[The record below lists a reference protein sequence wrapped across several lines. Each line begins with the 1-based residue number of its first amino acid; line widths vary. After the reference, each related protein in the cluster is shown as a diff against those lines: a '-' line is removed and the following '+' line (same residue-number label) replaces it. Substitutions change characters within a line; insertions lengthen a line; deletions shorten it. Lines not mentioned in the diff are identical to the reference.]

1 MFKMHI
7 PIKGWQ
13 KNSLIDY
20 SPYTVSVLFLGGCS
34 FRCSYCHNP
43 DLVLN
48 FNKIPDIDVNE
59 IISYLQNKKKW
70 IDGVCITGGEP
81 TLCKDLPLFIS
92 ELKKIGM
99 KIKVDTNGSNPSM
112 IKELID
118 AKLIDYIAMDIKN
131 ILEKYEQVAVVNVNK
146 EKIQESISLIRNS
159 SVDYSFRTTV
169 IPGLVGKKEI
179 FLIGKWLEGS
189 KKFVIQNFRGNRGL
203 IDNRL
208 KDLKPYS
215 RDDLNEMAE
224 EVKQY
229 FERIEVRE

>member
-1 MFKMHI
+1 MHI

-20 SPYTVSVLFLGGCS
+20 SPYTVSVIFLGGCN

-48 FNKIPDIDVNE
+48 FHKIPDIDVNE
-59 IISYLQNKKKW
+59 ITSYLEGKKEW

-92 ELKKIGM
+92 KLKDIGM
-99 KIKVDTNGSNPSM
+99 KVKIDTNGTNPSM

-118 AKLIDYIAMDIKN
+118 KKLIDYIAMDIKTN
-131 ILEKYEQVAVVNVNK
+131 FEDYEKVTVVDVDK
-146 EKIQESISLIRNS
+146 EKIKESISVIRDS
-159 SVDYSFRTTV
+159 SVDYEFRTTV

-179 FLIGKWLEGS
+179 FLIGKQLEGA
-189 KKFVIQNFRGNRGL
+189 KKFVIQNFRSDKGL
-203 IDNRL
+203 IDDKL
-208 KDLKPYS
+208 SDLKPFEKEQI
-215 RDDLNEMAE
+215 DEIAE
-224 EVKQY
+224 EIKPF
-229 FERIEVRE
+229 FEKIEVRG